1 MPRCLILAA
10 LAFLCA
16 FVPSWST
23 CSLATADEPHIVYV
37 GATWCGPCHGAKKF
51 TIPELKKAG
60 LKVIELDYD
69 EDKPPA
75 DVTVLPTYFVLVGD
89 RVVETIPNHVH
100 HDVILTA
107 CRKHRPLVVT
117 PFMGSTSSASQP
129 KPTPPG
135 PSPPDLVA
143 QLRRFLGS
151 SKPKSHSSIAWTF
164 EEAADITIDPKTKI
178 TRPKHINAEVDF
190 NGDIVTI
197 TFSGELPQAHVIK
210 AGATISVDIP
220 RITIRKNVVTATADV
235 AFGLQ
240 KDFEFVLT
248 QSPFDD

>member
-1 MPRCLILAA
+1 MPSRLILATLA
-10 LAFLCA
+10 LLLCIFA
-16 FVPSWST
+16 PLRET
-23 CSLATADEPHIVYV
+23 TASAAEEPHVVYV
-37 GATWCGPCHGAKKF
+37 GATWCGPCRGAKKF
-51 TIPELKKAG
+51 TIPELTKAG
-60 LKVIELDYD
+60 LKVVELDC
-69 EDKPPA
+69 DKDKLPA
-75 DVTVLPTYFVLVGD
+75 EVTDVPTYFVMIGNKVVDTIVG
-89 RVVETIPNHVH
+89 HQH
-100 HDVILTA
+100 QDVILTA
-107 CRKHRPLVVT
+107 YRKHRPLVVT
-117 PFMGSTSSASQP
+117 PFMGSTSSAPQP

-164 EEAADITIDPKTKI
+164 EEASDITIDPKTKI

-190 NGDIVTI
+190 DGDIVTI

-248 QSPFDD
+248 QSPFDE

>member
-1 MPRCLILAA
+1 MPSRLILAA
-10 LAFLCA
+10 LTLLLCA
-16 FVPSWST
+16 SAPLRESF
-23 CSLATADEPHIVYV
+23 AADEPHIVYV
-37 GATWCGPCHGAKKF
+37 GATWCGPCLGAKKF
-51 TIPELKKAG
+51 TIPALTKAG
-60 LKVIELDYD
+60 VKVTELDC
-69 EDKPPA
+69 DKDKLPA
-75 DVTVLPTYFVLVGD
+75 EVTDVPTYFVIVNNK
-89 RVVETIPNHVH
+89 VVDTIIGHVH
-100 HDVILTA
+100 QDVILAA
-107 CRKHRPLVVT
+107 CRNHRPLVVT
-117 PFMGSTSSASQP
+117 PFMGSTPSASQP

-164 EEAADITIDPKTKI
+164 EEAAGITIDPKTKI
-178 TRPKHINAEVDF
+178 TRPRHINAEVDF

-220 RITIRKNVVTATADV
+220 RITIRKNVVIATADV

-248 QSPFDD
+248 QSPFDE